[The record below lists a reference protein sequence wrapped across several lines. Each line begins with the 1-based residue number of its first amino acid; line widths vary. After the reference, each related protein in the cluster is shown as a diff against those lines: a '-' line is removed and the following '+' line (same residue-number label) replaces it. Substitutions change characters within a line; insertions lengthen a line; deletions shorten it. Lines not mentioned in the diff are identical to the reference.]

1 MKDKGCACYGSNAIH
16 KCFCNP
22 HSIKNQSAIGWFN
35 EQVQIERSRGVISN
49 ERYNE
54 LFEKAKVMNKKQYK
68 TTTK

>member
-1 MKDKGCACYGSNAIH
+1 MVE
-16 KCFCNP
+16 
-22 HSIKNQSAIGWFN
+22 QSAIQWFN